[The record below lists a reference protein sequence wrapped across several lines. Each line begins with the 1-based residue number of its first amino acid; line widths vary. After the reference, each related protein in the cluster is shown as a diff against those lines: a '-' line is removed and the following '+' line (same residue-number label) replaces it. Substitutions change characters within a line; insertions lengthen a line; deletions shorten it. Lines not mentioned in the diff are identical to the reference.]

1 MTGFDFAVIAILLVS
16 LLLGWWRGW
25 VCEVLSILG
34 WPIAFVLSNIYAD
47 DLVRLV
53 PMPASGHASTLRD
66 TLNMP
71 VAYVVVFIAV
81 LIVWGVVV
89 WFLSKLSKAIGLGLL
104 DSVMGGLFGILR
116 GGLVLLVLVWL
127 TGMTSMPEQPFW
139 REALT
144 SKTLEDAALLTKP
157 WLPDDIAKRVH
168 YGPRS

>member
-25 VCEVLSILG
+25 VCEVLSLLG

-53 PMPASGHASTLRD
+53 PMPTQNHVATLRD
-66 TLNMP
+66 TLSMP
-71 VAYVVVFIAV
+71 VAYAVVFIAV

-104 DSVMGGLFGILR
+104 DSMMGGLFGVMR
-116 GGLVLLVLVWL
+116 GGLVLLALVWL
-127 TGMTSMPEQPFW
+127 AGMTSIPDQTFW
-139 REALT
+139 RNGLM
-144 SKTLEDAALLTKP
+144 SKTLEDAALLTKS

-168 YGPRS
+168 YGARS